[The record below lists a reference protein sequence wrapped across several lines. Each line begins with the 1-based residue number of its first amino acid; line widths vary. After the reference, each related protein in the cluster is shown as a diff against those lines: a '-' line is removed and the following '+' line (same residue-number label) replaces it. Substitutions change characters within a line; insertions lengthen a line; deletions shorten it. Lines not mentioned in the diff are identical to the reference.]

1 MMLITSIVSRGKQW
15 LGPALVALVFCA
27 SVWISAPA
35 IAASDAAEAMDA
47 IQNRAEQD
55 LDRVAGSG
63 TTNQIKGKAQEDL
76 GRVQREVDKATS
88 QVEGAA
94 KQLQG
99 KAQKDIGRTQAA
111 AEDAADAVEDTAK
124 QLQGKVQKDIG
135 RTQAAAEDATEAME
149 DSTEGFV
156 DSIKSFFGQ

>member
-1 MMLITSIVSRGKQW
+1 MLITSIVSRSKQW
-15 LGPALVALVFCA
+15 LGLALAALVLGA

-35 IAASDAAEAMDA
+35 IAAADAAEAMDA

-55 LDRVAGSG
+55 IDSVAGSG
-63 TTNQIKGKAQEDL
+63 TANQIKGKAQEDL

-111 AEDAADAVEDTAK
+111 AEDAAEAVEGAAK
-124 QLQGKVQKDIG
+124 QVQGRAQQDIG
-135 RTQAAAEDATEAME
+135 RTQAAAEDAADAVE
-149 DSTEGFV
+149 DSTGGFV

>member
-1 MMLITSIVSRGKQW
+1 MSITPIISRLKQW
-15 LGPALVALVFCA
+15 LGLAMVALLLCA
-27 SVWISAPA
+27 SVWISSPA
-35 IAASDAAEAMDA
+35 IAASDAAEAVDA
-47 IQNRAEQD
+47 MQNRAEQD

-111 AEDAADAVEDTAK
+111 AEEAADAVEGAAK
-124 QLQGKVQKDIG
+124 QLQGKAQKDIG
-135 RTQAAAEDATEAME
+135 RTQAAAEEAADAVE

-156 DSIKSFFGQ
+156 DSIKDFFNR